1 VSESALRIIELY
13 DARFPEMVKDQ
24 KMIFTMDFIAAL
36 SFGGNIAMGSDGNDE
51 EKTDIQTQI
60 N

>member
-1 VSESALRIIELY
+1 
-13 DARFPEMVKDQ
+13 
-24 KMIFTMDFIAAL
+24 MDFIAAL

-60 N
+60 NQTLNMSIPSDITIWNETI